1 MAPMLPETETRIS
14 RARAIGRV
22 AATAVLV
29 GVAYYVGAKVGL
41 VLRFPPATSSVVWP
55 PNSILTATLLLS
67 QRRRWW
73 IYLLAAFP
81 AHLAGELPADWPIPL
96 VLALFVTNCSEALIA
111 AVCVRW
117 LSDAPA
123 RLDTLRRMVAFIA
136 GAVFI
141 APFVSSFLD
150 AAAVNVL
157 HGEPYWLVWRTRFFS
172 NVLTELTVVP
182 AILTVAAGAPA
193 WLRRASPRRRVEAG
207 LLAVSLLA
215 VAFVSFATKDVPAAI
230 DLSPAHSP
238 LAFLMPFLLWAAVR
252 FGPPGAS
259 LSLLT
264 TALVAIWAGTQ
275 GRGPFT
281 RLPAAESVLALQLF
295 LITVAIPLM
304 GLAALIGERR
314 RVEKALGERLRFEQ
328 FLARLSGAFVHLPSH
343 DIDAAITSWLR
354 NLGEFLR
361 HDRLVVLRLSADGRG
376 LTVSHSWVAPG
387 IEHLPSIIVARDL
400 PWALERL
407 VREEPLIFPRSQG
420 LSPRA
425 APDEAALR
433 HAGLRSSL
441 TIPLVASG
449 KVLGGLAFDSV
460 AAERAWPEEKV
471 QRLQLV
477 GEVFANALARK
488 ETEDALRANELM
500 KSAIL
505 ASLSSGVAVLD
516 RTGRVIAVNESW
528 SRFGNEHQMTAYA
541 GVALGADYLQ
551 TCAGAARE
559 CTPRSSEVLGQIE
572 EVLNGARRGFAFEYS
587 CPAPGGERWFA
598 LTVVP
603 LNRPEGGA
611 VVSHTEVTERK
622 HAEVQA
628 ERSRQELAHF
638 TRVSTMGE
646 LTASLAH
653 ELRQPLTGIMTNAQ
667 AARRFLEVVPLD
679 VGELRNILADII
691 ADDRRAA
698 DVIQRLRDMLRK
710 GERRLALLDLND
722 LIRGVSRLLSSDAV
736 IRNVAVALDL
746 APEPVIVNGDRV
758 QLEQVVLN
766 LLVNAMDS
774 VAEAPG
780 GDRTILVRT
789 HTDGNMVVHVA
800 VQDAGM
806 GLHDG
811 TQERVFEPFYTTK
824 PAGMGMGLSVSK
836 SIIEVHGGSIW
847 ATNNPTRGATF
858 HFSLPGP
865 TKRPLPA
872 SVESAETAA
881 SPSTKSS
888 AAAVR
893 PPTS

>member
-1 MAPMLPETETRIS
+1 MLPENETQIS
-14 RARAIGRV
+14 RAGATGRV

-29 GVAYYVGAKVGL
+29 GVAYYVGAQVGL
-41 VLRFPPATSSVVWP
+41 VLRFPPAMSSVVWP

-67 QRRRWW
+67 PRRRWW
-73 IYLLAAFP
+73 LYLLAAFP

-96 VLALFVTNCSEALIA
+96 VLLLFATNCSEALLA
-111 AVCVRW
+111 AACVRW
-117 LSDAPA
+117 FTDVPA
-123 RLDTLRRMVAFIA
+123 RLDTLRRMVVFIA
-136 GAVFI
+136 GAGLV

-150 AAAVNVL
+150 AAAVDML

-182 AILTVAAGAPA
+182 AILTVASGAPG
-193 WLRRASPRRRVEAG
+193 WIRSASPRRRVEAG

-215 VAFVSFATKDVPAAI
+215 VAFVSFGAKDGPPAI
-230 DLSPAHSP
+230 NLSSSHSS

-264 TALVAIWAGTQ
+264 TALIAIWAGTQ

-281 RLPAAESVLALQLF
+281 RLPAAEGVLALQVF
-295 LITVAIPLM
+295 LTVVAIPLM
-304 GLAALIGERR
+304 CLAALIEERR
-314 RVEKALGERLRFEQ
+314 RVEKVLGERLRFEQ
-328 FLARLSGAFVHLPSH
+328 FLARLSAAFVHLPSH
-343 DIDAAITSWLR
+343 DIDAAIASWLR

-361 HDRLVVLRLSADGRG
+361 HDRLVVLRLSAGGRG

-387 IEHLPSIIVARDL
+387 IELVPPIIVARDF
-400 PWALERL
+400 PWAVERL
-407 VREEPLIFPRSQG
+407 LREEPLSFSRRQG
-420 LSPRA
+420 FSHHG
-425 APDEAALR
+425 APDEVALR
-433 HAGLRSSL
+433 HAGLCSSL

-449 KVLGGLAFDSV
+449 SVLGGLAFDSV
-460 AAERAWPEEKV
+460 AVERAWPEEKV

-488 ETEDALRANELM
+488 ETEDALRASELM

-516 RTGRVIAVNESW
+516 RAGRVIAVNESW
-528 SRFGNEHQMTAYA
+528 SRFGGEHEMMAYA

-551 TCAGAARE
+551 TCAEAARE
-559 CTPRSSEVLGQIE
+559 CKPHSAEVLAQIE

-587 CPAPGGERWFA
+587 CSAPDGERWFA
-598 LTVVP
+598 LSVVP

-622 HAEVQA
+622 RAEVQA
-628 ERSRQELAHF
+628 ERSRLELAHF
-638 TRVSTMGE
+638 TRVSAMGE

-667 AARRFLEVVPLD
+667 AARRFLEIAPLD
-679 VGELRNILADII
+679 IAELRNILADII

-698 DVIQRLRDMLRK
+698 DVIQRLRDLLRK
-710 GERRLALLDLND
+710 GERRLTLLDLND

-736 IRNVAVALDL
+736 IRNVVVALEL
-746 APEPVIVNGDRV
+746 APEPVFVNGDRV

-766 LLVNAMDS
+766 LLVNAMES

-780 GDRTILVRT
+780 GDRTIVVRT
-789 HTDGNMVVHVA
+789 ESKENAAVHVA
-800 VQDAGM
+800 VQDAGT
-806 GLHDG
+806 GLRDG
-811 TQERVFEPFYTTK
+811 THERVFEPFFTTK

-836 SIIEVHGGSIW
+836 SIIEAHGGAIW
-847 ATNNPTRGATF
+847 ATNNPARGATF
-858 HFSLPGP
+858 HFSLPEP
-865 TKRPLPA
+865 AKRA
-872 SVESAETAA
+872 
-881 SPSTKSS
+881 
-888 AAAVR
+888 
-893 PPTS
+893 

>member
-1 MAPMLPETETRIS
+1 MLPENETPIS
-14 RARAIGRV
+14 RTGAIGRV

-29 GVAYYVGAKVGL
+29 GVAYYVGAKIGL
-41 VLRFPPATSSVVWP
+41 VLRFPPAMSSVVWP

-67 QRRRWW
+67 PRRRWW
-73 IYLLAAFP
+73 LYLLAAFP

-96 VLALFVTNCSEALIA
+96 VLVLFATNCSEALLA

-117 LSDAPA
+117 FTDVPA

-136 GAVFI
+136 GAALV

-150 AAAVNVL
+150 AAAVDVL

-182 AILTVAAGAPA
+182 AILTVASAAPG

-215 VAFVSFATKDVPAAI
+215 VAFVSFGAKDGPPAI
-230 DLSPAHSP
+230 NLSSSHSP

-264 TALVAIWAGTQ
+264 TALIAIWAGTQ
-275 GRGPFT
+275 RGPFT
-281 RLPAAESVLALQLF
+281 RLPAAESVFALQIF
-295 LITVAIPLM
+295 LTVVAIPLM
-304 GLAALIGERR
+304 CLAALIEERR
-314 RVEKALGERLRFEQ
+314 RVEKALGERLRFQQ
-328 FLARLSGAFVHLPSH
+328 FLARLSAAFVHLPSH
-343 DIDAAITSWLR
+343 EIDAAIASWLR
-354 NLGEFLR
+354 SLGEFLR
-361 HDRLVVLRLSADGRG
+361 HDRLVVLRLSAAGRG

-387 IEHLPSIIVARDL
+387 IELVPPIIVARDL

-407 VREEPLIFPRSQG
+407 LREEPVIFSRRPGFSHQG
-420 LSPRA
+420 

-433 HAGLRSSL
+433 HAGLCSSL

-449 KVLGGLAFDSV
+449 SVLGGLAFDSV
-460 AAERAWPEEKV
+460 AVERAWPEEKV

-488 ETEDALRANELM
+488 ETEDALRASELM

-516 RTGRVIAVNESW
+516 RVGRVIAVNESW
-528 SRFGNEHQMTAYA
+528 SRFGSEHQMTAYA

-551 TCAGAARE
+551 TCAEAARE
-559 CTPRSSEVLGQIE
+559 CKPHSAEVLAQIE

-587 CPAPGGERWFA
+587 CSAPAGEGWFA
-598 LTVVP
+598 LSVVP

-622 HAEVQA
+622 RAEVQA

-638 TRVSTMGE
+638 TRVSAMGE

-667 AARRFLEVVPLD
+667 AARRFLEIAPLD
-679 VGELRNILADII
+679 IGELRNILSDII

-698 DVIQRLRDMLRK
+698 DVIQRLRDLLRK
-710 GERRLALLDLND
+710 GERRLTLLDLND

-736 IRNVAVALDL
+736 IRNVVVALQL

-780 GDRTILVRT
+780 GDRTIVVRT
-789 HTDGNMVVHVA
+789 ESKENAAVHVA
-800 VQDAGM
+800 VQDAGT
-806 GLHDG
+806 GLRDG
-811 TQERVFEPFYTTK
+811 TRERVFEPFFTTK

-836 SIIEVHGGSIW
+836 SIIEAHGGAIW
-847 ATNNPTRGATF
+847 ATNNPARGATF
-858 HFSLPGP
+858 HFSLPEP
-865 TKRPLPA
+865 VKR
-872 SVESAETAA
+872 S
-881 SPSTKSS
+881 
-888 AAAVR
+888 
-893 PPTS
+893 

>member
-1 MAPMLPETETRIS
+1 MGSDQRRDLPERALRWWTKVYFQPLPPESDHSFAGQIGYDCSNTIVGSHGSMLPETETQIS

-22 AATAVLV
+22 AASAVLV

-41 VLRFPPATSSVVWP
+41 VLRLPPATSSVVWP

-67 QRRRWW
+67 PRRRWW
-73 IYLLAAFP
+73 LYLLAAFP
-81 AHLAGELPADWPIPL
+81 AHLAGELPADFPIPL
-96 VLALFVTNCSEALIA
+96 VLALFVTNCSEALLA

-117 LSDAPA
+117 LTDAPA
-123 RLDTLRRMVAFIA
+123 RLDTLRRMVAFIV
-136 GAVFI
+136 GAVLV
-141 APFVSSFLD
+141 APFGSSFLD

-182 AILTVAAGAPA
+182 AILTAGSGAPG
-193 WLRRASPRRRVEAG
+193 WLRRASPRRRIEAG

-215 VAFVSFATKDVPAAI
+215 VAFFSLAAHDDLPAI
-230 DLSPAHSP
+230 DLNPSHSP

-252 FGPPGAS
+252 FGPAGAS

-264 TALVAIWAGTQ
+264 TMLVAIWAGTQ

-281 RLPAAESVLALQLF
+281 KLPAAESVFALQIF
-295 LITVAIPLM
+295 LIAVAIPLM
-304 GLAALIGERR
+304 CLGALIEERR
-314 RVEKALGERLRFEQ
+314 RVEKALGGRLRFEQ
-328 FLARLSGAFVHLPSH
+328 FLARLSAAFVHLPSH
-343 DIDAAITSWLR
+343 DIDAAIASWLR
-354 NLGEFLR
+354 SLGEFLR

-387 IEHLPSIIVARDL
+387 IEPLPSIIVARDL
-400 PWALERL
+400 PWAVERL
-407 VREEPLIFPRSQG
+407 VREEPLIFSRNRGFSH
-420 LSPRA
+420 RA
-425 APDEAALR
+425 APDEPALR

-449 KVLGGLAFDSV
+449 KVLGGLAFDSIAV
-460 AAERAWPEEKV
+460 ERAWPEEKV

-488 ETEDALRANELM
+488 ETEDALRASELM

-516 RTGRVIAVNESW
+516 RTGRVIAVNDTW
-528 SRFGNEHQMTAYA
+528 SRFGNEHKMTAYA
-541 GVALGADYLQ
+541 GVALGADYLR
-551 TCAGAARE
+551 TCAEVARE
-559 CTPRSSEVLGQIE
+559 CTPRSTEVLAQIE
-572 EVLNGARRGFAFEYS
+572 EVLNGTRRGFAFEYS
-587 CPAPGGERWFA
+587 CSAPVGERWFA
-598 LTVVP
+598 LSVVP

-622 HAEVQA
+622 RAEVQA

-667 AARRFLEVVPLD
+667 AARRFLDVAPLD
-679 VGELRNILADII
+679 IVELRNILADII

-710 GERRLALLDLND
+710 GERRLT
-722 LIRGVSRLLSSDAV
+722 
-736 IRNVAVALDL
+736 
-746 APEPVIVNGDRV
+746 
-758 QLEQVVLN
+758 
-766 LLVNAMDS
+766 LLVNAMDAM
-774 VAEAPG
+774 AEAPG
-780 GDRTILVRT
+780 ADRTIVVRT
-789 HTDGNMVVHVA
+789 QTDGDAAVHVA

-806 GLHDG
+806 GLRDG
-811 TQERVFEPFYTTK
+811 TQERVFEPFFTTK
-824 PAGMGMGLSVSK
+824 PTGMGMGLSVSK
-836 SIIEVHGGSIW
+836 SIIEAHGGAIW

-858 HFSLPGP
+858 HFSLPEP
-865 TKRPLPA
+865 VKRA
-872 SVESAETAA
+872 
-881 SPSTKSS
+881 
-888 AAAVR
+888 
-893 PPTS
+893 

>member
-96 VLALFVTNCSEALIA
+96 VLALFLTNCSEALIA

-230 DLSPAHSP
+230 DLNPAHSP

-449 KVLGGLAFDSV
+449 RALGALAFDSV
-460 AAERAWPEEKV
+460 AA
-471 QRLQLV
+471 
-477 GEVFANALARK
+477 
-488 ETEDALRANELM
+488 
-500 KSAIL
+500 
-505 ASLSSGVAVLD
+505 
-516 RTGRVIAVNESW
+516 
-528 SRFGNEHQMTAYA
+528 
-541 GVALGADYLQ
+541 
-551 TCAGAARE
+551 
-559 CTPRSSEVLGQIE
+559 
-572 EVLNGARRGFAFEYS
+572 
-587 CPAPGGERWFA
+587 
-598 LTVVP
+598 
-603 LNRPEGGA
+603 
-611 VVSHTEVTERK
+611 
-622 HAEVQA
+622 
-628 ERSRQELAHF
+628 
-638 TRVSTMGE
+638 
-646 LTASLAH
+646 
-653 ELRQPLTGIMTNAQ
+653 
-667 AARRFLEVVPLD
+667 
-679 VGELRNILADII
+679 
-691 ADDRRAA
+691 
-698 DVIQRLRDMLRK
+698 
-710 GERRLALLDLND
+710 
-722 LIRGVSRLLSSDAV
+722 
-736 IRNVAVALDL
+736 
-746 APEPVIVNGDRV
+746 
-758 QLEQVVLN
+758 
-766 LLVNAMDS
+766 
-774 VAEAPG
+774 
-780 GDRTILVRT
+780 
-789 HTDGNMVVHVA
+789 
-800 VQDAGM
+800 
-806 GLHDG
+806 
-811 TQERVFEPFYTTK
+811 
-824 PAGMGMGLSVSK
+824 
-836 SIIEVHGGSIW
+836 
-847 ATNNPTRGATF
+847 
-858 HFSLPGP
+858 
-865 TKRPLPA
+865 
-872 SVESAETAA
+872 
-881 SPSTKSS
+881 
-888 AAAVR
+888 
-893 PPTS
+893 